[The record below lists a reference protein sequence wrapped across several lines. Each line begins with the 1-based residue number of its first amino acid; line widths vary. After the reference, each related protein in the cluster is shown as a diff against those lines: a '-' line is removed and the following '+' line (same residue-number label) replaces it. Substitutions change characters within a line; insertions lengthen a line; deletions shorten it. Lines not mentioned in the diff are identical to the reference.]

1 MKPALFAAVIAV
13 GAACCNG
20 VHGSELVPVGQLPAG
35 AYKLDLSH
43 ASLTWKVSHLGLS
56 DYTARFA
63 KFDAELTLSPGDM
76 TKSSVVVTVD
86 PKSIRTDYPYAS
98 ENDFDKKL
106 SMSDEWFNAGTHPLI
121 RFTSTRIE
129 KTGDKTFDL
138 HGDLTLLGVTKPVV
152 LRGRLNGAYLAKP
165 FSDVAAVG
173 FSATGEIKRSDWGLD
188 AYIPSIGDKVA
199 LQIEAEFHQVD

>member
-106 SMSDEWFNAGTHPLI
+106 SMSD
-121 RFTSTRIE
+121 
-129 KTGDKTFDL
+129 DKTFDL